1 MSYSFITIT
10 KRLFSKEQASASLH
24 VIFSGNQQIT
34 GLCSM
39 KIAVEGCC
47 HGELDKIYETIG
59 YLEKKEGIK
68 VDLLLCCGDFQAV
81 RNEGDMKCMAV
92 PAKYRMMQTFYK
104 YYSGERKAP
113 VLTIFIGGNHEASNH
128 LQELPYGGWVAP
140 NIYYLGYAG
149 VIRYNGIRIGGV
161 SGIFKSHDYRR
172 GHHEFPPYSP
182 ETLRSVYHIRNI
194 EVFKL
199 KQIQKPID
207 IFMSHDWPRRIYNY
221 GSTNEL
227 LRKKKFLRQ
236 EVESNTLGSPAAEEL
251 LAHLQPSYWFSAH
264 LHVKF
269 AAIMQHSPKAKAA
282 PRVTKF
288 LSLDK
293 CLPYREFLQIVDVAD
308 RPGSSEGLEYDPEW
322 LAILKATNSLQ
333 RTTPHPW
340 NPPENNGLHERWD
353 FRPSEAAMMQV
364 IEDLSGELAIP
375 HNFSRTV
382 PPYDPNNPQPHAT
395 PSCNTNPQTTELCAM
410 LGITDLYA
418 RAGQGGEELGSTGG
432 LNDDDD
438 RQSVGSADEPSEY
451 PTDTSGLSSSF
462 NPDEIT
468 IEEEWEEEEGK
479 EEEVEGRSNSQAAGK
494 GDKLSDVP
502 VGEVHTPCRMVLPA
516 PKSDASPTDLSHLMN
531 LPPPAHSTPAVA
543 RSHPEAERDEHCEDD
558 NEDAPAARILKR
570 TSDEAE
576 APGSKGTT
584 PRIKRRN
591 QIIYTTV
598 EDDESED

>member
-1 MSYSFITIT
+1 
-10 KRLFSKEQASASLH
+10 
-24 VIFSGNQQIT
+24 
-34 GLCSM
+34 M
-39 KIAVEGCC
+39 KVAIEGCC

-59 YLEKKEGIK
+59 YLEKKEGVK

-149 VIRYNGIRIGGV
+149 VIRYRGVRIGGL
-161 SGIFKSHDYRR
+161 SGIFKSRDYRK
-172 GHHEFPPYSP
+172 GHHEFPPYNP
-182 ETLRSVYHIRNI
+182 DTLRSVYHIRNI

-199 KQIQKPID
+199 KQMQMPID
-207 IFMSHDWPRRIYNY
+207 IFMSHDWPRGIYYY
-221 GSTNEL
+221 GSTEEL

-251 LAHLQPSYWFSAH
+251 LAHLQPIYWFSAH

-269 AAIMQHSPKAKAA
+269 AAVMQHPPKGNAP

-293 CLPYREFLQIVDVAD
+293 CLPYREFLQIVDVPE

-322 LAILKATNSLQ
+322 LAILKATNNLQ

-353 FRPSEAAMMQV
+353 FRASEAAMMQV
-364 IEDLSGELAIP
+364 VEDLSGELAIP
-375 HNFSRTV
+375 DNFSQTV
-382 PPYDPNNPQPHAT
+382 PAYDPNKPQPHAT
-395 PSCNTNPQTTELCAM
+395 PSYNTNPQTTELCAM
-410 LGITDLYA
+410 LGLTDIYTQV
-418 RAGQGGEELGSTGG
+418 GQGDDERGQVQGSTGG
-432 LNDDDD
+432 EEEEDDEDGN
-438 RQSVGSADEPSEY
+438 SVGSVDEPSEY
-451 PTDTSGLSSSF
+451 PSDTSGLSSSF

-468 IEEEWEEEEGK
+468 IEDEWEEEDAGSK
-479 EEEVEGRSNSQAAGK
+479 EAAK
-494 GDKLSDVP
+494 GDEDSDAP
-502 VGEVHTPCRMVLPA
+502 LGEFHTPSRMVLPE
-516 PKSDASPTDLSHLMN
+516 PKSDVLPIHLSTPMN
-531 LPPPAHSTPAVA
+531 LPPPSHSTPAA
-543 RSHPEAERDEHCEDD
+543 AHSLFAAEREELGEGGD
-558 NEDAPAARILKR
+558 EDATAARILKR
-570 TSDEAE
+570 TSGETGN
-576 APGSKGTT
+576 PGSTGAT

-591 QIIYTTV
+591 QVIYAAV
-598 EDDESED
+598 EDDEGES

>member
-1 MSYSFITIT
+1 
-10 KRLFSKEQASASLH
+10 
-24 VIFSGNQQIT
+24 
-34 GLCSM
+34 M

-59 YLEKKEGIK
+59 YLEKKEEVK

-92 PAKYRMMQTFYK
+92 PAKYRLMQTFYK
-104 YYSGERKAP
+104 YYSGEKKAP

-149 VIRYNGIRIGGV
+149 VVRYKGIRIGGL
-161 SGIFKSHDYRR
+161 SGIFKSHDYRK
-172 GHHEFPPYSP
+172 GHHEFPPYNP
-182 ETLRSVYHIRNI
+182 DTLRSVYHIRNI

-199 KQIQKPID
+199 KQIQMPMD
-207 IFMSHDWPRRIYNY
+207 IFMSHDWPRGIYYY
-221 GSTNEL
+221 GSTGEL

-269 AAIMQHSPKAKAA
+269 AAVMQHPAKGNAA

-293 CLPYREFLQIVDVAD
+293 CLPYREFLQIVDVPE

-333 RTTPHPW
+333 RVTPHPW

-353 FRPSEAAMMQV
+353 FRASEAAMMEMV
-364 IEDLSGELAIP
+364 EDLSGELGIP
-375 HNFSRTV
+375 DNFSQTV
-382 PPYDPNNPQPHAT
+382 PPYDPNKPQPHAA
-395 PSCNTNPQTTELCAM
+395 PSCNTNPQTTELCAT
-410 LGITDLYA
+410 LGLTDIYA
-418 RAGQGGEELGSTGG
+418 QAGQGAGESARVQGSTGG
-432 LNDDDD
+432 EEDDEDGH
-438 RQSVGSADEPSEY
+438 SEGSADEPSEY
-451 PTDTSGLSSSF
+451 PTDTSGLSSSY

-468 IEEEWEEEEGK
+468 IEDEWEEEEEGGK
-479 EEEVEGRSNSQAAGK
+479 EEVQGRAEV
-494 GDKLSDVP
+494 DKLSAVP
-502 VGEVHTPCRMVLPA
+502 VGEIHTPSRMVLPE
-516 PKSDASPTDLSHLMN
+516 PKSDLSPGHLSHLMN
-531 LPPPAHSTPAVA
+531 LPPPSHSTPAAA
-543 RSHPEAERDEHCEDD
+543 RCQSAAERGGHGEGDD
-558 NEDAPAARILKR
+558 EDAAAVRILKR
-570 TSDEAE
+570 TSDETGC
-576 APGSKGTT
+576 PGSGGTT

-591 QIIYTTV
+591 QLIYAKV
-598 EDDESED
+598 EDDEGED

>member
-1 MSYSFITIT
+1 
-10 KRLFSKEQASASLH
+10 
-24 VIFSGNQQIT
+24 
-34 GLCSM
+34 M

-59 YLEKKEGIK
+59 FLEKKEGVK

-92 PAKYRMMQTFYK
+92 PAKYRTMQTFYK
-104 YYSGERKAP
+104 YYSGEKKAP

-149 VIRYNGIRIGGV
+149 VVRYRGIRIGGL
-161 SGIFKSHDYRR
+161 SGIFKSRDYRR
-172 GHHEFPPYSP
+172 GHHEFPPYNP
-182 ETLRSVYHIRNI
+182 DTLRSVYHVRNI

-199 KQIQKPID
+199 KQIQMPID
-207 IFMSHDWPRRIYNY
+207 IFMSHDWPRKIYHY
-221 GSTNEL
+221 GSTPDL

-269 AAIMQHSPKAKAA
+269 AAIMQHQPKGNSA

-293 CLPYREFLQIVDVAD
+293 CLPYREFLQIVDVPE

-333 RTTPHPW
+333 RVTQHPW

-353 FRPSEAAMMQV
+353 FRASEVAMMKV
-364 IEDLSGELAIP
+364 VEEFSGELAIP
-375 HNFSRTV
+375 DNFSRTV
-382 PPYDPNNPQPHAT
+382 PAYDPNKPQPHTA
-395 PSCNTNPQTTELCAM
+395 PSCGTNPQTTELCAT
-410 LGITDLYA
+410 LGLTDIYA
-418 RAGQGGEELGSTGG
+418 LAAQGGRGVQGSTGG
-432 LNDDDD
+432 EDDDED
-438 RQSVGSADEPSEY
+438 GQSTGSADEPSEY
-451 PTDTSGLSSSF
+451 PTDTSGLSSSL

-468 IEEEWEEEEGK
+468 IEDEWEEEEGA
-479 EEEVEGRSNSQAAGK
+479 EEAESDSKGEMK
-494 GDKLSDVP
+494 GDKLPDVAA
-502 VGEVHTPCRMVLPA
+502 GDIHTPSRLVLPR
-516 PKSDASPTDLSHLMN
+516 PKSDFSPTHLPDLMN
-531 LPPPAHSTPAVA
+531 LPPPSHSTPAVP
-543 RSHPEAERDEHCEDD
+543 RSLPEAEKECEEDD
-558 NEDAPAARILKR
+558 VAAARILKR
-570 TSDEAE
+570 TSDESGG
-576 APGSKGTT
+576 PDSRGST

-591 QIIYTTV
+591 QIIYATV
-598 EDDESED
+598 EDEEGED